1 MDRIKQLRAAEKIA
15 GECFMATIEARKAM
29 HGAYSTAAY
38 RALQLASRAA
48 MGEWDSIS
56 AELSAAR
63 TARHL
68 ERKQK

>member
-29 HGAYSTAAY
+29 HGAYNTPAY
-38 RALQLASRAA
+38 RALQLASSAA
-48 MGEWDSIS
+48 LNEWNSIS
-56 AELSAAR
+56 AELSLAR

-68 ERKQK
+68 ENKRK